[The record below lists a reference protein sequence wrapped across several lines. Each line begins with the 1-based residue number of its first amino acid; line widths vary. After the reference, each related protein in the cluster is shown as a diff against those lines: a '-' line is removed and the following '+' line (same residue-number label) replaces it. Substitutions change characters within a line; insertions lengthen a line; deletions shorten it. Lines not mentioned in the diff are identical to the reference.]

1 MDHPEGLAED
11 EAAAD
16 PVPMPADRIVVAL
29 WQRGHIFAAILTTP
43 ASAYLTLVMSE
54 HILWTG
60 AAVCFV
66 IALAIIAFTV

>member
-1 MDHPEGLAED
+1 LLKTMLP
-11 EAAAD
+11 
-16 PVPMPADRIVVAL
+16 PTPCRCQPDRIVVAL
-29 WQRGHIFAAILTTP
+29 WQRGHIFAAIQTTP

-54 HILWTG
+54 HIIWTG